1 MASATAAPATSASA
15 SASAFV
21 TAMDSHTP
29 TQLGENSHSEY
40 TWSHDLQEKIVQLS
54 FQLVRTTRENA
65 KQLADKFL
73 QTTQTLRG
81 KPRLEQYRL
90 LDVMRRLVLQTR
102 DIESKG
108 EWCLGYNLIHSWYRV
123 NPSEAFKMIYYLVH
137 DVPGDKPHPYGSWKD
152 IKALWRVFGGVNAP
166 TDFTEFIVKLVNT
179 QLRADIQSDKPSLC
193 ARHIPRQ
200 KAGKN
205 DPMPY
210 RPLYELLAEDY
221 FKTYLDS
228 ARSEPSRV
236 AARRKAWTHYRQQV
250 LAPLNR
256 LLETPQVKQCAGQ
269 YSEIDYAKHVTS
281 VTLRKQTKAF
291 QNLTKKN
298 EQRSDDPDRVAAA
311 ANFEDFVSR
320 AEKGEVK
327 VKGKRVGTETM
338 ISDALNK
345 QHGMTQTDK
354 TVLNRQWENAGESIP
369 ALGEMIAMCDL
380 SGSMSGDP
388 MNAAIGLSLRVAE
401 KSNMG
406 RRVLTFSEN
415 CEWMNFDG
423 MNDLTD
429 MMSVMRENMVCGKW
443 GMNTNFKKALTMILD
458 ICVKN
463 QLPAEVVENMVL
475 AIFSDM
481 QIDHAGDTS
490 DSMWNMIERDYA
502 EAGRRAIGVPY
513 KCPHILFWNLRSTS
527 GFPTLSTQRNTTM
540 FAGYSP
546 ALLDSFC
553 ENGMAAVKEF
563 TPWNQLNTQ
572 LQNPRYDIMNFPT
585 PY

>member
-1 MASATAAPATSASA
+1 MASATATP
-15 SASAFV
+15 ASAFMN
-21 TAMDSHTP
+21 AMDSHTP
-29 TQLGENSHSEY
+29 TQLGANFHSEY

-54 FQLVRTTRENA
+54 FQLVRTTPENA
-65 KQLADKFL
+65 KQLAKTFFQSARSLD
-73 QTTQTLRG
+73 G
-81 KPRLEQYRL
+81 KPESERCRLF
-90 LDVMRRLVLQTR
+90 DVMRRLVLQTR

-108 EWCLGYNLIHSWYRV
+108 EWCLGYHLIHCWYRL
-123 NPSEAFKMIYYLVH
+123 NPAEAFKMIYYLVH
-137 DVPGDKPHPYGSWKD
+137 DVPCDKPHPYGSWKD
-152 IKALWRVFGGVNAP
+152 IKALWRVFGGKQAP
-166 TDFTEFIVKLVNT
+166 KDFTDFIVHLVNT
-179 QLRADIQSDKPSLC
+179 RLRADILSSKPSLC

-221 FKTYLDS
+221 FKHYLITASND
-228 ARSEPSRV
+228 ASRV
-236 AARRKAWTHYRQQV
+236 SAKRKAWTHYRQQV

-256 LLETPQVKQCAGQ
+256 RLETPQIKQCAGQ
-269 YSEIDYAKHVTS
+269 YSDIDYAKHVTS

-311 ANFEDFVSR
+311 ANFEHFVER

-338 ISDALNK
+338 IRDALSYECSL
-345 QHGMTQTDK
+345 TRTDK
-354 TVLNRQWENAGESIP
+354 TILNRQWDNAGENIP
-369 ALGEMIAMCDL
+369 SLGAMVAMCDL

-401 KSNMG
+401 KSSMG
-406 RRVLTFSEN
+406 RRVLTFSED
-415 CEWMNFDG
+415 CQWMNFDG
-423 MNDLTD
+423 TNDLTD
-429 MMSVMRENMVCGKW
+429 MMAVMRENMEYGKW

-463 QLPAEVVENMVL
+463 ELPAEVVENMVL

-481 QIDHAGDTS
+481 QIDNAGNTS
-490 DSMWNMIERDYA
+490 DSMWDMIERDYA
-502 EAGRRAIGVPY
+502 AAGRRAIGVPY
-513 KCPHILFWNLRSTS
+513 KCPHILFWNLQSSS

-546 ALLDSFC
+546 SLLDSFC

-563 TPWNQLNTQ
+563 TPWNQLNSQ
-572 LQNPRYDIMNFPT
+572 LQKPRYDIMNFPT